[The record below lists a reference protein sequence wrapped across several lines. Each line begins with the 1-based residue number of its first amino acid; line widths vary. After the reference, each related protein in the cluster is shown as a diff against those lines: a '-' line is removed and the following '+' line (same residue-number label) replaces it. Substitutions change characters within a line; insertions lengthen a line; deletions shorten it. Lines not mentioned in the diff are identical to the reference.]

1 MTNFQLRKQP
11 REEAGR
17 LILVEK
23 GSKVQVE
30 KVDGEWGKITVKK
43 LSGYAKMTW
52 LCQFRA
58 HNPLEDQVPGLPHQ
72 VGVVRVDQAPE
83 GAPTYLELAA
93 EKNAKIILAKAVP
106 QGVLIGGKL
115 QVAVP
120 GYKGNLLIPGD
131 VLAVNYFDQE
141 EAKAYMMREVV
152 TLPADYVTFTSFAPW
167 KEAQPGDLLYGFTT
181 FYNEHTGGKLAQNR
195 AHNINVAGKK
205 LDGITVQPGEALSFN
220 GVCSPYRGSN
230 GYLIAPIVGG
240 DGKGYGGGVCQLST
254 TLYNAALGLPLRIDE
269 WKIHSQQGV
278 DYAPLYFDATVGAY
292 SDLAFTNLLP
302 YAVHLQVLPQNGVL
316 TVLIYRDGASS
327 N

>member
-1 MTNFQLRKQP
+1 MKRSLAFVLSVLIGLFTMPVLTYAVQFDAVATTNFQLRKQP

-17 LILVEK
+17 LMLVEK

-72 VGVVRVDQAPE
+72 VGVVRVDQAM
-83 GAPTYLELAA
+83 
-93 EKNAKIILAKAVP
+93 
-106 QGVLIGGKL
+106 
-115 QVAVP
+115 QVDVP

-152 TLPADYVTFTSFAPW
+152 TLPADYVTFTPFVPW

-269 WKIHSQQGV
+269 WEIHSQQGV

-292 SDLAFTNLLP
+292 SDLAFTSLLP
-302 YAVHLQVLPQNGVL
+302 YAVRLQVLPQNGVL

>member
-1 MTNFQLRKQP
+1 MKRSLAFVLSVLIGLFTMPALTYAVQFDAVAMTNFQLRKQP

-72 VGVVRVDQAPE
+72 VGVVRVDQA
-83 GAPTYLELAA
+83 
-93 EKNAKIILAKAVP
+93 
-106 QGVLIGGKL
+106 L

>member
-1 MTNFQLRKQP
+1 MKRSLAFVLSVLIGLFTMPVLTYAVQFDAVATTNFQLRKQP

-17 LILVEK
+17 LMLVEK

-72 VGVVRVDQAPE
+72 VGVVRVDQA
-83 GAPTYLELAA
+83 
-93 EKNAKIILAKAVP
+93 
-106 QGVLIGGKL
+106 L

-152 TLPADYVTFTSFAPW
+152 ALPADYVTFTPFAPW

-205 LDGITVQPGEALSFN
+205 LDGIIVQPGEALSFN

-302 YAVHLQVLPQNGVL
+302 YAVRLQVLPQNGVL

>member
-1 MTNFQLRKQP
+1 MKRSLAFVLSVLIGLFAMPVLTYAVQFDAVATTNFQLRKQP

-17 LILVEK
+17 LMLVEK

-72 VGVVRVDQAPE
+72 VGVVRVGQAM
-83 GAPTYLELAA
+83 
-93 EKNAKIILAKAVP
+93 
-106 QGVLIGGKL
+106 
-115 QVAVP
+115 QVDVP

-152 TLPADYVTFTSFAPW
+152 TLPADYVTFTPFAPW

-302 YAVHLQVLPQNGVL
+302 YAVRLQVLPQNGVL

>member
-1 MTNFQLRKQP
+1 MKRSLAFVLSVLIGLFTMPVLTCAVQFDAVATTNFQLRKQP

-17 LILVEK
+17 LMLVEK

-72 VGVVRVDQAPE
+72 VGVVRVDQA
-83 GAPTYLELAA
+83 
-93 EKNAKIILAKAVP
+93 
-106 QGVLIGGKL
+106 L
-115 QVAVP
+115 QVDVP

-152 TLPADYVTFTSFAPW
+152 TLPADYVTFTPFAPW

-240 DGKGYGGGVCQLST
+240 NGKGYGGGVCQLST
-254 TLYNAALGLPLRIDE
+254 TLYIAALGLPLRIDE
-269 WKIHSQQGV
+269 WEIHSQRGV

-302 YAVHLQVLPQNGVL
+302 YAVRLQVLPQNGVL

>member
-1 MTNFQLRKQP
+1 MKRSLAFVLSVLIALFAMPVLAYAVQFDAVATTNFQLRKQP

-17 LILVEK
+17 LMLVEK

-72 VGVVRVDQAPE
+72 VGVVRVDQA
-83 GAPTYLELAA
+83 
-93 EKNAKIILAKAVP
+93 
-106 QGVLIGGKL
+106 L
-115 QVAVP
+115 QVDVP

-152 TLPADYVTFTSFAPW
+152 TLPADYVTFTPFAPW

-240 DGKGYGGGVCQLST
+240 DGKGHGGGVCQLST

-269 WKIHSQQGV
+269 WKIHSERGV
-278 DYAPLYFDATVGAY
+278 DYVPLYFDATVGAY

-302 YAVHLQVLPQNGVL
+302 YAVRLQVLPQNGVL

>member
-1 MTNFQLRKQP
+1 MKRSLAFVLSVFIGLFTMPVLTYAVQFDAVATTNFQLRKQP

-17 LILVEK
+17 LMLVEK

-30 KVDGEWGKITVKK
+30 KVDGAWGKITVKK

-52 LCQFRA
+52 LCRFRA
-58 HNPLEDQVPGLPHQ
+58 HNPLKDQVPGLPHQ
-72 VGVVRVDQAPE
+72 VGVVRVDQA
-83 GAPTYLELAA
+83 
-93 EKNAKIILAKAVP
+93 
-106 QGVLIGGKL
+106 L

-152 TLPADYVTFTSFAPW
+152 TLPADYVTFTPFVPW

-269 WKIHSQQGV
+269 WEIHSQQGV

-302 YAVHLQVLPQNGVL
+302 YAVRLQVLPQNGVL